1 VDLRG
6 GDGSDAARRRRL
18 LCEGG
23 RRQRLLVTVES
34 REGGGIGCG
43 ETNPKEGFGFLTA
56 RRDLKS
62 TSTQPPAPSPRRLVL
77 ELSG

>member
-6 GDGSDAARRRRL
+6 GDGSEAARRQRL

-23 RRQRLLVTVES
+23 RRRRLLRDGGS
-34 REGGGIGCG
+34 RDGGGIGCG

-56 RRDLKS
+56 RQDLKS
-62 TSTQPPAPSPRRLVL
+62 
-77 ELSG
+77 EKY